1 MSCKTGMDN
10 GMCWWRWC
18 QDLLN
23 FAVIRKHLQDITG
36 LVFFFT
42 ELLAQPH
49 IGELE
54 SFVLHCNTQNYK
66 LFLGSVKPRQSGE
79 KWCCC
84 GIPEQLQEIVVVSLL
99 FCFM

>member
-1 MSCKTGMDN
+1 MSGFAEFCCYQKTFTRYN
-10 GMCWWRWC
+10 W
-18 QDLLN
+18 
-23 FAVIRKHLQDITG
+23 
-36 LVFFFT
+36 VFIFT

-49 IGELE
+49 IGEIE

-66 LFLGSVKPRQSGE
+66 LFLCSVKPRQSGE
-79 KWCCC
+79 KWCC